1 MQISS
6 LTTNLDNPV
15 QSSHIHPHLHG
26 FCRQHNDQLHPTI
39 CGKDEVFHAD
49 EHSRGQG
56 FLGSRD
62 KDSWESLSPNVP
74 GILVAHRVHNP
85 LSDNSYFEKI
95 APSSPCSC
103 PRVHALH
110 LKRNNSC
117 IYI

>member
-62 KDSWESLSPNVP
+62 KDSWESLSPIVFTIP
-74 GILVAHRVHNP
+74 FRITRILKK
-85 LSDNSYFEKI
+85 LL
-95 APSSPCSC
+95 
-103 PRVHALH
+103 PRVLAPVHESMPYTSNETIPAFIFEA
-110 LKRNNSC
+110 NA
-117 IYI
+117 